1 MKLAKLLANT
11 AYSQLKQS
19 TAENAVF
26 CIEDFS
32 QCYKIVVMEIL
43 EIVKEKIKDRI
54 NVDSINYDD
63 RLDELG
69 LDSLDLVETM
79 LKIEEAVGVE
89 FTSDEIVELKTIQDV
104 VNLIESKKK

>member
-1 MKLAKLLANT
+1 M
-11 AYSQLKQS
+11 
-19 TAENAVF
+19 EN
-26 CIEDFS
+26 
-32 QCYKIVVMEIL
+32 L
-43 EIVKEKIKDRI
+43 EVIKEAIKDRI

-69 LDSLDLVETM
+69 LDSLDLVEAM

-104 VNLIESKKK
+104 VNLIESKKM

>member
-1 MKLAKLLANT
+1 
-11 AYSQLKQS
+11 
-19 TAENAVF
+19 
-26 CIEDFS
+26 
-32 QCYKIVVMEIL
+32 MEIL

-54 NVDSINYDD
+54 NIDSINYDD

-79 LKIEEAVGVE
+79 LKIEEVLNIE

-104 VNLIESKKK
+104 VNLIESKK

>member
-1 MKLAKLLANT
+1 
-11 AYSQLKQS
+11 
-19 TAENAVF
+19 
-26 CIEDFS
+26 
-32 QCYKIVVMEIL
+32 MEIL

-54 NVDSINYDD
+54 NIDSINYDD

-79 LKIEEAVGVE
+79 LKIEEVLNIE

-104 VNLIESKKK
+104 VNLIESKNK